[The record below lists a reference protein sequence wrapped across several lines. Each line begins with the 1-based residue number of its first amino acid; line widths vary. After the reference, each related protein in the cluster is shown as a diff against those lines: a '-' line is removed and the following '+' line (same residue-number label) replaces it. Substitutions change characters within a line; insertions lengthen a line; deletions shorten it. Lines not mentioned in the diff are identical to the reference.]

1 MIQGQMSFEI
11 QCFEKRKGRERGKL
25 KKKREKQREKENRRE
40 REREKFWNK
49 AEEYPKN

>member
-25 KKKREKQREKENRRE
+25 KKKKG
-40 REREKFWNK
+40 K
-49 AEEYPKN
+49 AEGKREQERKREGEILE